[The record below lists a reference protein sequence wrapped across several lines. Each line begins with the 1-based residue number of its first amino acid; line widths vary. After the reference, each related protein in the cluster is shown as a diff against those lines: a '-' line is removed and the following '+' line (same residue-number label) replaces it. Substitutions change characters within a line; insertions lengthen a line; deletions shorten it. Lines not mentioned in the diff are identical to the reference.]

1 MRGRKLAVSAVVKVK
16 FQHNRLWDTTGT
28 VGKTGEVPISEDTY
42 LTL

>member
-1 MRGRKLAVSAVVKVK
+1 MRGRKLAVSAKVK